1 MSSNFDTDNFE
12 QLIRE
17 RSDEFKMYP
26 TKRVWY
32 SIYNNIHP
40 GKKWPSIATCIT
52 LISILLLV
60 GYLNTNIDTK
70 NISGKLSSGKS
81 DLTNKE
87 IASSKLILSNFV
99 IPPFLQVLPLNTT
112 SFLNLF
118 DDKNAPKLHSFN
130 ISNNPKINTI
140 ASVSTETNF
149 SITRPHY
156 KKIATKNINNKE
168 VILQNTSHLIVTDLY
183 LPAASKVNNGLLQ
196 SEGTNNSFQ
205 PFLRA
210 DIAALGFKNNLNS
223 NFKNPDLIK
232 ITKEGNDINNQ
243 KNVADIATILSNE
256 NNNIETGNEDLNSTK
271 NKSTKIIYLLTDA
284 EKAWV
289 ESYAMHNRP
298 LPKKWL
304 GKLGWQI
311 YITPSVVYRTLKNTL
326 PNEQDINNFII
337 QKPALGLEIGGGI
350 ISTIFKGVKLKT
362 GLQLNFTRYNAEAYE
377 NSHPVATSITV
388 RTAMGGQSYQES
400 RSTPYSNIDGIS
412 PIKLHNETFQIS
424 IPMGMDVKLAGFNN
438 LQWSVGATIQPSY
451 IIGGKS
457 YLISSDK
464 RNYIKETSLL
474 NRWNLDAGFETFI
487 SYKTNGFT
495 LQFGPQFRKQLF
507 TTNNKNYFIQ
517 EYLTNYGF
525 KFGISKL
532 IK

>member
-1 MSSNFDTDNFE
+1 MSNNFNIDDFE
-12 QLIRE
+12 RLIKD

-26 TKRVWY
+26 SKKVWY

-40 GKKWPSIATCIT
+40 GKKWPSIATCIS
-52 LISILLLV
+52 LISTLLLI
-60 GYLNTNIDTK
+60 GFLNTNSDNKTFE
-70 NISGKLSSGKS
+70 ISSNQSL
-81 DLTNKE
+81 LTNKD
-87 IASSKLILSNFV
+87 IAPSTLLFSNFST
-99 IPPFLQVLPLNTT
+99 PFLEITPSKAT

-118 DDKNAPKLHSFN
+118 EDKNAQFFYLSP
-130 ISNNPKINTI
+130 ISNNNKAIII
-140 ASVSTETNF
+140 ASK
-149 SITRPHY
+149 SISNNYLTTTPNY
-156 KKIATKNINNKE
+156 KNITLKNTGSKE
-168 VILQNTSHLIVTDLY
+168 VISQNTNPLIISDLY
-183 LPAASKVNNGLLQ
+183 STASKLSNILSEFKAANNNLHSIFKKDIELIALKNSLNNNSNGLSLIRIPN
-196 SEGTNNSFQ
+196 EENVKNGEINENGILTIFNNKIDTVKQ
-205 PFLRA
+205 NE
-210 DIAALGFKNNLNS
+210 INTK
-223 NFKNPDLIK
+223 K
-232 ITKEGNDINNQ
+232 ITKEIRL
-243 KNVADIATILSNE
+243 LS
-256 NNNIETGNEDLNSTK
+256 DV
-271 NKSTKIIYLLTDA
+271 

-289 ESYAMHNRP
+289 ENYAMHNRP
-298 LPKKWL
+298 IPKNWR

-311 YITPSVVYRTLKNTL
+311 YITPSIVYRTLKNTM
-326 PNEQDINNFII
+326 PNELDINNSII
-337 QKPALGLEIGGGI
+337 QKPSLGLEIGGGI
-350 ISTIFKGVKLKT
+350 ISTIFKGVKVKT

-388 RTAMGGQSYQES
+388 HTTSGQSFQES

-412 PIKLHNETFQIS
+412 PVKLHNETFQIS
-424 IPMGMDVKLAGFNN
+424 IPMGMDVKLVQFNN
-438 LQWSVGATIQPSY
+438 LQWSIGATIQPSY

-474 NRWNLDAGFETFI
+474 NKWNLDAGFETFI

>member
-1 MSSNFDTDNFE
+1 MSSNFDNDNFE
-12 QLIRE
+12 RLIRD

-60 GYLNTNIDTK
+60 GYLNTNSDSRNITLDTTTSK
-70 NISGKLSSGKS
+70 SIIANSDITSST
-81 DLTNKE
+81 L
-87 IASSKLILSNFV
+87 LFHNFTT
-99 IPPFLQVLPLNTT
+99 PSFLQSSQLN
-112 SFLNLF
+112 SRPFLNLF
-118 DDKNAPKLHSFN
+118 KDKNAPLLNLPKSFKNDISSTSIESDFLIPLH
-130 ISNNPKINTI
+130 
-140 ASVSTETNF
+140 
-149 SITRPHY
+149 
-156 KKIATKNINNKE
+156 KKITTKNTNSE
-168 VILQNTSHLIVTDLY
+168 MVILQNTNHLIIADLY
-183 LPAASKVNNGLLQ
+183 PSVNKVNNDFLELLL
-196 SEGTNNSFQ
+196 TKNNSQ
-205 PFLRA
+205 FLLKK
-210 DIAALGFKNNLNS
+210 DFDTVTFKNRLN
-223 NFKNPDLIK
+223 DGGLGLIK
-232 ITKEGNDINNQ
+232 NSKDENIENDQII
-243 KNVADIATILSNE
+243 IAEASTISNDE
-256 NNNIETGNEDLNSTK
+256 NNKVETVKKGWINE
-271 NKSTKIIYLLTDA
+271 KSKKPKETYLLTDV
-284 EKAWV
+284 EKAWA

-311 YITPSVVYRTLKNTL
+311 YITPSIVYRTLKNSI
-326 PNEQDINNFII
+326 PNEPDINNSII
-337 QKPALGLEIGGGI
+337 QKPSLGLEVGGGI

-388 RTAMGGQSYQES
+388 RTAIGQSYQES

-412 PIKLHNETFQIS
+412 PVKLHNETFQIS
-424 IPMGMDVKLAGFNN
+424 IPMGMDIKLAGFNN

-451 IIGGKS
+451 IMGGKS

-464 RNYIKETSLL
+464 RNYIRESSLL

-507 TTNNKNYFIQ
+507 TTNSKDYYIQ